1 MALDAEQRRNDER
14 VIKLKKVK
22 SKASLRVS
30 TTQSNFA
37 SLLKSPT
44 KLEDVPVTVGRYMI
58 KTFSQVLEQNEM
70 FGSET
75 FFSKNYKRKQN
86 AAVISDHVVVLE
98 LRAESFD
105 VLVKDQLRR
114 ERNDK
119 VQFIFAHIPAMP

>member
-1 MALDAEQRRNDER
+1 
-14 VIKLKKVK
+14 
-22 SKASLRVS
+22 
-30 TTQSNFA
+30 
-37 SLLKSPT
+37 
-44 KLEDVPVTVGRYMI
+44 
-58 KTFSQVLEQNEM
+58 M

-75 FFSKNYKRKQN
+75 FFAKNYKRKQN

-119 VQFIFAHIPAMP
+119 VQFIFAHIPGMPQLYSMT